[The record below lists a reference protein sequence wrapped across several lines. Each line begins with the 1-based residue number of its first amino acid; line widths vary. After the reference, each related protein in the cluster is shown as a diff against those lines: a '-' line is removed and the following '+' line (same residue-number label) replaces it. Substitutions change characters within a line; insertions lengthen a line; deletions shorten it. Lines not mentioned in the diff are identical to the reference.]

1 MKKLLGLA
9 FSKIYF
15 FFFQKQGGN
24 SWTSSKSVF

>member
-15 FFFQKQGGN
+15 F
-24 SWTSSKSVF
+24 